1 MSPLSG
7 IPFAANSPDSSD
19 YQRGCDM
26 QVQINTDKNIE
37 GSEQLTQ
44 EVQATVEAT
53 LGRFGEQ
60 LTRVEVHLSDENSHK
75 SRGDDKKCVMEA
87 RPAGMQ
93 PVAVTHVAATLDQ
106 AVDGAAEKLE
116 RLLDSTFGRL
126 NNPKGRT
133 SYSGDQNV

>member
-1 MSPLSG
+1 
-7 IPFAANSPDSSD
+7 
-19 YQRGCDM
+19 M
-26 QVQINTDKNIE
+26 QFQISTDKNIDS
-37 GSEQLTQ
+37 SEQLAQ

-106 AVDGAAEKLE
+106 AVEGAAEKLE

-133 SYSGDQNV
+133 SYGGDQNV

>member
-1 MSPLSG
+1 
-7 IPFAANSPDSSD
+7 
-19 YQRGCDM
+19 M
-26 QVQINTDKNIE
+26 QIQINTDKNIE

-44 EVQATVEAT
+44 EVEATVETT
-53 LGRFGEQ
+53 LGRFSEQ
-60 LTRVEVHLSDENSHK
+60 LTRIEVHLSDENGNK

-106 AVDGAAEKLE
+106 AVDGAAGKLE
-116 RLLDSTFGRL
+116 HLLDSTFSRL

-133 SYSGDQNV
+133 SYGGDQNV